1 MLAQELLGTWHLRS
15 AIGHDNDG
23 NVFYPM
29 GKDTSGQ
36 IVYTTDGYVAVN
48 ISANGRPQRSNP
60 ETLWVAVSDD
70 EVAPAARG
78 YCAYSGRYVID
89 VYGTS
94 AKIDGVNQLDV
105 NDPLVRRVRVA
116 QHRGRMRIVVDLKTS
131 QPPAYVVEQ
140 RGGTIS
146 LELGAARITKA
157 TAPRKK

>member
-29 GKDTSGQ
+29 GKDISGQ

-48 ISANGRPQRSNP
+48 ISANGRPRRSNP

-89 VYGTS
+89 EDS
-94 AKIDGVNQLDV
+94 
-105 NDPLVRRVRVA
+105 
-116 QHRGRMRIVVDLKTS
+116 RIVFHD
-131 QPPAYVVEQ
+131 
-140 RGGTIS
+140 
-146 LELGAARITKA
+146 LELALDPAMVDTRQVRHVGFTPEGDL
-157 TAPRKK
+157 TLSAPLAELEGQPIKSVVLTWFRRSSS